1 MSDFLNSIEKWK
13 HPDQT
18 TRFDRRR
25 AGRCAGTGENCN
37 ADQPHGQVCRA
48 RSLLGGSCK
57 VHASRTIEERPCP
70 VPLCEVTPRWRQ
82 FRRRSRSRRSCT
94 HGDRNGQ
101 RSTRQETVSVTPRR
115 RRWQR
120 STSATDVPNTAGN
133 LVMRRKDGWYAKNGQ
148 PPSGTGKGKSG
159 QGGQGKGKG
168 KNKDDKAQHEEI
180 LSPQQ
185 ALRRTLL
192 CTRCGNGGT
201 RKGSWRSLHPV
212 CGRPHRQ

>member
-1 MSDFLNSIEKWK
+1 M
-13 HPDQT
+13 
-18 TRFDRRR
+18 
-25 AGRCAGTGENCN
+25 
-37 ADQPHGQVCRA
+37 
-48 RSLLGGSCK
+48 
-57 VHASRTIEERPCP
+57 
-70 VPLCEVTPRWRQ
+70 
-82 FRRRSRSRRSCT
+82 SCT
-94 HGDRNGQ
+94 SL
-101 RSTRQETVSVTPRR
+101 RSNTSVEAVQEEVEITEVLHP
-115 RRWQR
+115 WR
-120 STSATDVPNTAGN
+120 SERSKVNTARDGISDTQEEEMAKVN
-133 LVMRRKDGWYAKNGQ
+133 ISNGRAEHCGKPGHAKKDGWYAKNGQ